1 MTTLYETLGVAP
13 EATADA
19 IKKAYRSLVQKQHPD
34 KGGDPEKFRAIQK
47 AYETLSDP
55 EKRAEYDRTGEVP
68 ANMTS
73 ILDEAM
79 VLLSQAVDMYLQK
92 TDPDITDMIQVV
104 TEILNMDGNKVKAEL
119 KKMRDMVSKAR
130 RAARRTK
137 VRKGKDMVLL
147 MVLKHLE
154 ERFDRPIAE
163 GERHLERVAK
173 ALQTLQDHTYTA
185 DPFAHM
191 QALMGDP
198 AFQKLFDRGV

>member
-1 MTTLYETLGVAP
+1 MTTLYEILGVAP
-13 EATADA
+13 EATEDA

-34 KGGDPEKFRAIQK
+34 KGGDPEKFRSIQK
-47 AYETLSDP
+47 AYETLGDAG
-55 EKRAEYDRTGEVP
+55 KRAEYDRTGEVP

-73 ILDEAM
+73 LLEESM
-79 VLLSQAVDMYLQK
+79 VLLSQAIDMYLQK
-92 TDPDITDMIQVV
+92 TDPDTTDMIQVV
-104 TEILNMDGNKVKAEL
+104 TEILTMDGNKVKANL

-130 RAARRTK
+130 RAAKRTK

-163 GERHLERVAK
+163 DERHLERVAK
-173 ALQTLQDHTYTA
+173 ALEILQDHTYVA

-198 AFQKLFDRGV
+198 AFQKLFDKGA